1 MKHCSKC
8 DKEKPVIEYYKNT
21 NKCKECTKASV
32 RANRK
37 SKVEYYRER
46 DRARGSR
53 LKEGYIKSW
62 RAKYPN
68 KYKAQTKV
76 GNALRDG
83 KIKRMPCEVCGKTN
97 RVHAHHDN
105 YLRELD
111 VRWLCVVHHKQ
122 WHDKNGEAKNGR

>member
-1 MKHCSKC
+1 MT
-8 DKEKPVIEYYKNT
+8 EYYKNT
-21 NKCKECTKASV
+21 NECKECKKASV

-37 SKVEYYRER
+37 SKVEHYRKY
-46 DRARGSR
+46 DKSRGSR
-53 LKEGYIKSW
+53 VRVGYIKLW
-62 RAKYPN
+62 RAEYPN

-83 KIKRMPCEVCGKTN
+83 KIKRMPCEVCGKTD
-97 RVHAHHDN
+97 RVHAHHDD

-122 WHDKNGEAKNGR
+122 WHDENGEAKNGK